1 MAELGEITL
10 SDWEQRQSELDQA
23 EIQKRLSEAE
33 AAEAEA
39 EKNRA
44 EEERARAEAARA
56 KAQEERKESPP
67 SSNESAYK
75 EALEIQGKRLEELT
89 KLLKAESETRAK
101 EWETA
106 QATLSD
112 MSEALATQSKLIDD
126 LDQAVEKL
134 QVAEAAL
141 LRALENL
148 KR

>member
-1 MAELGEITL
+1 MPEPEEITL
-10 SDWEQRQSELDQA
+10 QDWEKRQNELDQA

-44 EEERARAEAARA
+44 EEEKAKAEAQAA
-56 KAQEERKESPP
+56 KQSPP

-75 EALEIQGKRLEELT
+75 EVLEIQGKRLEELAR
-89 KLLKAESETRAK
+89 LLKAESESRAR

-106 QATLSD
+106 EETLKD

-126 LDQAVEKL
+126 LDQQVEKL
-134 QVAEAAL
+134 QIAEAAL
-141 LRALENL
+141 LKALQNL
-148 KR
+148 KS